1 MAKKHLVTI
10 TEIKGLKAE
19 SKVFA
24 VSFVRYMMG
33 LVFFGS
39 FDLREFNKSGYLVKL
54 AGNFRQERRG
64 CYIMIS
70 SFGGV
75 RGASDSN
82 IDKVLAM
89 TDYYLALDPIMPERI
104 SDKIFFSYP
113 NPIYFLLL
121 REDISRLG
129 EIFDLVDSIDTRF
142 EIIFDSEENK
152 ANLFDRVRDLH
163 KKKILGEQGIVS
175 LEAETL
181 SLKFG
186 KYGSEEAF
194 YIISKRF
201 TDINQVRD
209 LVLYSVDREKFE
221 VVIK

>member
-39 FDLREFNKSGYLVKL
+39 FDLREFNKNGYLVKL